1 MLEDLQTNLLKANG
15 MYKASYIWQNYKVVK
30 ADNSIVPLESKNELE
45 ALTNLIQIARYVY
58 GKSKTLTSLFR
69 GWRRGFN
76 LYTSPHRT
84 LNDDQ
89 IKLMEVIAE
98 YIVQNGAVEQADIF
112 NGLGSTYAIGLVQT
126 FGKENVNTEL
136 TKLAGFVLR
145 DYTSKVA

>member
-1 MLEDLQTNLLKANG
+1 M
-15 MYKASYIWQNYKVVK
+15 
-30 ADNSIVPLESKNELE
+30 E

-76 LYTSPHRT
+76 LYITPQHRS
-84 LNDDQ
+84 LDADQ

-98 YIVQNGAVEQADIF
+98 YIVQNGAVEQSDIF